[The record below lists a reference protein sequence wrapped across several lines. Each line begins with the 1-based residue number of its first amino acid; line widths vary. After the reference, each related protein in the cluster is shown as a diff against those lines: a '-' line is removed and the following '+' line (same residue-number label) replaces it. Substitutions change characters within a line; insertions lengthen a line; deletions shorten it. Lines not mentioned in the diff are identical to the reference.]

1 MHPKGEAFLA
11 GGLEV
16 PREESFQGVW
26 EGELAVGQL
35 GRFATAVDELKIRQR
50 HRIQKGAKGEIEI
63 PLPPFALAGEAAR
76 PQAMTFI
83 IVCYNCYSLRGGTHL
98 RWGQRDQG
106 GLRSPP

>member
-1 MHPKGEAFLA
+1 MHPQGEAFLA

-26 EGELAVGQL
+26 EGELDVGQL

-76 PQAMTFI
+76 PQATCFE
-83 IVCYNCYSLRGGTHL
+83 GTL
-98 RWGQRDQG
+98 
-106 GLRSPP
+106 L

>member
-1 MHPKGEAFLA
+1 MRAPQGAAFLA

-16 PREESFQGVW
+16 PREESLQGVT
-26 EGELAVGQL
+26 G
-35 GRFATAVDELKIRQR
+35 
-50 HRIQKGAKGEIEI
+50 IQKGAKGEIEI

-76 PQAMTFI
+76 PQAMTFNV
-83 IVCYNCYSLRGGTHL
+83 VCYNCYSLRGSTHL

>member
-16 PREESFQGVW
+16 PREESFQGVT
-26 EGELAVGQL
+26 G
-35 GRFATAVDELKIRQR
+35 
-50 HRIQKGAKGEIEI
+50 IQKGAKGEIEI

-76 PQAMTFI
+76 PQAMNFN
-83 IVCYNCYSLRGGTHL
+83 IVCYNCYSLRVGTHL

-106 GLRSPP
+106 GLRSPT